1 MIKVMAFLTK
11 KDGMNTRDL
20 IEYYENQHV
29 PLITR
34 LAPLPSLSLIHI

>member
-34 LAPLPSLSLIHI
+34 LAPLPSVYN